1 MSALNQ
7 NNLYIYISFLSNLVW
22 FYNLTNASLFLN
34 KMFSYRINNYTILY
48 FGVFILEM
56 FIQKISML
64 IQNGHLDY
72 NLQLAYSKTTHHT
85 SILLTF
91 TLIN

>member
-1 MSALNQ
+1 M
-7 NNLYIYISFLSNLVW
+7 W

-34 KMFSYRINNYTILY
+34 KMFSYFRILLIKENRINNYTILH

-56 FIQKISML
+56 FIQKILML

-72 NLQLAYSKTTHHT
+72 DLRPAYSKTTHHT